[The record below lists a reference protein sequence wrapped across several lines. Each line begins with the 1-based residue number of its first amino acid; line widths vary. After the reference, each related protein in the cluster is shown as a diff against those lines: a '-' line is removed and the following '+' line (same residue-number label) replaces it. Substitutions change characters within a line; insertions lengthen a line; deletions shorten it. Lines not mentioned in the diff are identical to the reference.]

1 MLVRV
6 PLLDLGAEIRS
17 LRAEIDAALRR
28 VLDSCAFIGG
38 PEVAAFESDLAAFLG
53 ARHVVAVA
61 NGTDALEIAL
71 QAAGIGAGDNVAVP
85 AFTFAATV
93 EAVVR
98 VGARPLLIDVDA
110 TDLCIDIASLA
121 AALQRHAVRAVLP
134 VHLYGQPADM
144 ESLLAVA
151 GAHGALVIE
160 DAAQAHGAVCAG
172 GRRAG
177 TLGRAGCF
185 SFYPTKNLGALGD
198 GGALC
203 TDDDGLAATARL
215 IANHGEAAKY
225 EHVRP
230 DGRNSRLD
238 ALQAAVLRV
247 KLPHVDTW
255 NERRRALAHRYDEAL
270 ADLPLRLP
278 AERSG
283 TRCVFHQY
291 TVRTP
296 RRDEVAASLRARG
309 IATGIHYPRALH
321 QQPGFRFPAAGGLG
335 VATAAAREVLCLPMS
350 PHLPAGA
357 VDEVAAALRAALRP

>member
-1 MLVRV
+1 VSV
-6 PLLDLGAEIRS
+6 PLLDLGAEVRS

-38 PEVAAFESDLAAFLG
+38 PEVAAFESELAAFLG
-53 ARHVVAVA
+53 TRHVVTVA

-71 QAAGIGAGDNVAVP
+71 QAAGLGAGDIVAVP

-98 VGARPLLIDVDA
+98 IGARPLLIDVDDA
-110 TDLCIDIASLA
+110 DLCIDLASLD
-121 AALQRHAVRAVLP
+121 AALRHHHIRAILP

-144 ESLLAVA
+144 TALLPLAHQ
-151 GAHGALVIE
+151 HGATVIE

-177 TLGRAGCF
+177 TVGRAGCF
-185 SFYPTKNLGALGD
+185 SFYPTKNLGAFGD

-203 TDDDGLAATARL
+203 SDHDDLAATARL

-247 KLPHVDTW
+247 KLPHLESW
-255 NERRRALAHRYDEAL
+255 NERRRALAYRYAEAL
-270 ADLPLRLP
+270 AGLPLRLP
-278 AERSG
+278 RERPD

-296 RRDEVAASLRARG
+296 RRDEVAATLRARG

-321 QQPGFRFPAAGGLG
+321 QQPGFRFPAAGGLR
-335 VATAAAREVLCLPMS
+335 VAETAAREVLCLPMS
-350 PHLPAGA
+350 PHLPEAA
-357 VDEVAAALRAALRP
+357 VDAVATALGAILGS